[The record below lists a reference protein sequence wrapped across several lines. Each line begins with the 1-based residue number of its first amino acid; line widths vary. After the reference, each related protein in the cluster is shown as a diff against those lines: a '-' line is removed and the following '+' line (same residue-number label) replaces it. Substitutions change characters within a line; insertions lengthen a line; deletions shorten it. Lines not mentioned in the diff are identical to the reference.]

1 MFIFRKKSS
10 RLVPT
15 SEVMARL
22 DLNVRLML
30 VIREY
35 NSRVRAW
42 LAKMKS
48 LNSGNGKSTG
58 KNGIQNMTKEEGE
71 IVEFLDVKKWSVPEG
86 YVEVEYYPLRSPFSY
101 AAIIQNE
108 ETLEYLY
115 VLDELPLARDEREG
129 YYRLRNVL
137 EYQLQS
143 PEGEETLAESFR
155 RQLPTIIQNH
165 QKILSEVSPVGMRKV
180 LYYLERDIVGYGKID
195 PLMYDDGAEDIGCS
209 GVNKPIFLWHRKY
222 ENIKTNVV
230 FRDEQELDDF
240 IMRVVH
246 KAGKHVSIAFP
257 IVDVTLPEKH
267 RLAVSFGKEIT
278 PAGTAYTIRKF
289 RKDPFTIVDLIENET
304 INENIAAYLWLLMEN
319 KMSVMIIGATGAGKT
334 TALNAT
340 ACLIRPNHKIIS
352 VEEVA
357 EINLPHENWTSNIAR
372 SGFGV
377 EDEGEITL
385 YDLIKSAVR
394 HRPDLIIVGE
404 VRGEEAYVLFQ
415 ALATGHGGLCTL
427 HAEDVDTAIK
437 RLTQP
442 PMSIPASI
450 IPLMNCVIS
459 VKNVRTPV
467 FLESGKRLSSRK
479 FTNVTEIKDS
489 SNFQEVFTWNP
500 SSDTFQESI
509 AQSYLLKK
517 MASSLDIPIEK
528 LTDEVEYRK
537 RVLLHM
543 VEHGIRDYRS
553 VNKVLSQYYNN
564 PQRFQQDF
572 LGNSKW

>member
-1 MFIFRKKSS
+1 MRSKD
-10 RLVPT
+10 
-15 SEVMARL
+15 
-22 DLNVRLML
+22 DLG
-30 VIREY
+30 
-35 NSRVRAW
+35 S
-42 LAKMKS
+42 LAK
-48 LNSGNGKSTG
+48 
-58 KNGIQNMTKEEGE
+58 EEDE
-71 IVEFLDVKKWSVPEG
+71 VIELLDVKKWSVPEG

-101 AAIIQNE
+101 ATVVQNE

-115 VLDELPLARDEREG
+115 VLDELPLSKGEREG
-129 YYRLRNVL
+129 YFRTRNIL
-137 EYQLQS
+137 EFELQS
-143 PEGEETLAESFR
+143 PEGEETFAESFR
-155 RQLPTIIQNH
+155 RQLPN
-165 QKILSEVSPVGMRKV
+165 ILDKHKKMLAGITPVGMRKV

-195 PLMYDDGAEDIGCS
+195 PLMYDENVEDIGCS
-209 GVNKPIFLWHRKY
+209 GVNKPIFLWHRRY
-222 ENIKTNVV
+222 ENIKTSVS

-240 IMRVVH
+240 IMRIVH

-267 RLAVSFGKEIT
+267 RLAVSFGKETT

-289 RKDPFTIVDLIENET
+289 RKDPFTIIDLIENET
-304 INENIAAYLWLLMEN
+304 INESIAAYLWLLMEN

-372 SGFGV
+372 SGFGL
-377 EDEGEITL
+377 EGEGEITL

-442 PMSIPASI
+442 PMSIPTSI
-450 IPLMNCVIS
+450 ISLMNCVIS
-459 VKNVRTPV
+459 VKNVRSPV

-479 FTNVTEIKDS
+479 FTSISEIKDS

-500 SSDTFQESI
+500 SSDTYQENI

-517 MASSLDIPIEK
+517 MASGLDIPIEK
-528 LTDEVEYRK
+528 LVDEIEYRK

-553 VNKVLSQYYNN
+553 VNKVLSQYYSN
-564 PQRFQQDF
+564 PQLFQKEF
-572 LGNSKW
+572 LQNPNW